1 MKLFWFGDDSK
12 EKPLAL
18 LEGKHHDASAFL
30 AKVLAKS
37 FLNQMDWKNWRPDYP
52 NTKVHFRW
60 PKKALGLELAFA
72 GHLKWFVGLNYTK
85 HAGQTNLKS

>member
-1 MKLFWFGDDSK
+1 MKLFRFGDDGK

-37 FLNQMDWKNWRPDYP
+37 FLHQMD
-52 NTKVHFRW
+52 
-60 PKKALGLELAFA
+60 
-72 GHLKWFVGLNYTK
+72 
-85 HAGQTNLKS
+85 